1 MNRTYIV
8 LLASF
13 AAALSACVTPQ
24 QLDIIEREQRTLR
37 SQTSTSRGDLDSIR
51 ASLADTS
58 ANVDQVRREI
68 NALKEKMEEVRYQL
82 DRQIGRSTKEGDQ
95 RIKDL
100 EAKVGK
106 VGEELKAQA
115 GLLKQRDEEIRVL
128 RESMQARTTESAPPG
143 AASDP
148 RDKSSP
154 ESETGKK
161 EYDEAWRLVERKD
174 YRAAIPRLREF
185 LKKHPNSGL
194 ADNAQYWLGE
204 CFYGLKEYDQAI
216 LEFDAVRRKYPK
228 GDKVPAALLKQGFAF
243 AELGDKVDAR
253 LILQELVDR
262 FPQSEEAGRAKQR
275 LKTLGS

>member
-8 LLASF
+8 LLASA

-37 SQTSTSRGDLDSIR
+37 GQTSTSRGDLDSIR
-51 ASLADTS
+51 AGLADTS
-58 ANVDQVRREI
+58 ANVDQMRRET

-115 GLLKQRDEEIRVL
+115 GLLKAREDEIRAL
-128 RESMQARTTESAPPG
+128 REGMQAK
-143 AASDP
+143 AAETASVGVAAE
-148 RDKSSP
+148 KAAG
-154 ESETGKK
+154 ESEAAKK
-161 EYDEAWRLVERKD
+161 DYDEAWRLVERKD
-174 YRAAIPRLREF
+174 FRAAIPRFRVF
-185 LKKHPNSGL
+185 LKKYPNSDF

-204 CFYGLKEYDQAI
+204 CYYGLKEYDQAI

-228 GDKVPAALLKQGFAF
+228 SDKVPAALLKQGFAF

>member
-1 MNRTYIV
+1 MNRAYIF
-8 LLASF
+8 LLAP
-13 AAALSACVTPQ
+13 AVAALSACVTPQ

-37 SQTSTSRGDLDSIR
+37 SQTTTSRGDLDSIR
-51 ASLADTS
+51 AGLADTS
-58 ANVDQVRREI
+58 ANVDQMRREV
-68 NALKEKMEEVRYQL
+68 NALKEKMDEVRYQL
-82 DRQIGRSTKEGDQ
+82 DRQIGRSTKEGEQ

-106 VGEELKAQA
+106 VGEELKFQA

-128 RESMQARTTESAPPG
+128 RESMQARTTESAPSG
-143 AASDP
+143 AASDS
-148 RDKSSP
+148 REKTTP
-154 ESETGKK
+154 ESEGAKK
-161 EYDEAWRLVERKD
+161 EYDDAWRLVERKD

-185 LKKHPNSGL
+185 LKKHSNSGL

-204 CFYGLKEYDQAI
+204 CYYGLKEYDQAI